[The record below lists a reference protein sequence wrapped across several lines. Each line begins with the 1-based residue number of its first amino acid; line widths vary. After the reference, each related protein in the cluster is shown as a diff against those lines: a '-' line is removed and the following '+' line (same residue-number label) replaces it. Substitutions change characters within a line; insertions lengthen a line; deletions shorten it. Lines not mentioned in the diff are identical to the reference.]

1 MATNFDDEHVNII
14 MRILLDAGEPVSNR
28 EMEARAR
35 QMLGDKW
42 KRSWQI
48 TNSCVRTALRSLGV
62 VSHPRRGLWGLEPNA
77 EARLAALHDV
87 DIWKE
92 HIRIRDAE
100 RASKAE
106 AAADARQRDQ
116 TDLLD
121 LTKKLVE
128 TWGPSGYEHRIRD
141 LIRDEVAD
149 LADEVS
155 VDGLGNLICRVG
167 SGGPKVLIAAHMDE
181 IGLMATYQ
189 EPESGYLRFTNL
201 GGLRTDTLNGN
212 RVLFEDGT
220 VGVIAAQNGAGKTL
234 GDFFIDVQAGS
245 DGNATAVGQPAG
257 FMREMQV
264 RGQRI
269 IAKSLDDRIGCL
281 VAIETMR
288 RLGRQTPNE
297 LYFAFTVQEEVG
309 LRGAKTAAQGVHPD
323 IGIAIDVTG
332 SGDEIRGRKMLVKLG
347 GGAAIKVHDPGL
359 IVPLA
364 IKNWMIER
372 CEADG
377 IPYQLELLAGGTTD
391 ASAIQMADAGVPS
404 GCISIPTRYLH
415 TTSETVDIGD
425 VEACIALLTGLLAKH
440 IKL

>member
-1 MATNFDDEHVNII
+1 MPTTTRDSSIQLIINIL
-14 MRILLDAGEPVSNR
+14 RDAGEPISNQR
-28 EMEARAR
+28 FDDEVRR
-35 QMLGDKW
+35 ILGDNYKQSQHI
-42 KRSWQI
+42 RIS
-48 TNSCVRTALRSLGV
+48 NLRTALRSVGV
-62 VSHPRRGLWGLEPNA
+62 VSHPRRGLWGLMPGA
-77 EARLAALHDV
+77 EERIADLEGV
-87 DIWKE
+87 NIWAE
-92 HIRIRDAE
+92 HIRLRDAKRSE
-100 RASKAE
+100 E
-106 AAADARQRDQ
+106 AAEPQDSASM
-116 TDLLD
+116 LE
-121 LTKKLVE
+121 LTRKLVE
-128 TWGPSGYEHRIRD
+128 TWGPPGYEHRIRD
-141 LIRDEVAD
+141 IIRDEVAD
-149 LADEVS
+149 LADDIS

-167 SGGPKVLIAAHMDE
+167 SGGPKVLMAAHMDE
-181 IGLMATYQ
+181 IGLMANYQ

-201 GGLRTDTLNGN
+201 GGLMTNTLNGN
-212 RVLFEDGT
+212 RVQFEDGT
-220 VGVIAAQNGAGKTL
+220 VGVIAVQNGGGKAL
-234 GDFFIDVQAGS
+234 GDFFIDVQEGS
-245 DGNATAVGQPAG
+245 GGNATPVGQPAG

-264 RGQRI
+264 RGGRI
-269 IAKSLDDRIGCL
+269 IAKSLDDRIGCV

-309 LRGAKTAAQGVHPD
+309 LRGAKTAAQGVKPD

-332 SGDEIRGRKMLVKLG
+332 SGDQIRGRKMLVKLG

-425 VEACIALLTGLLAKH
+425 VEACIDLLTGLLAND
-440 IKL
+440 IKI